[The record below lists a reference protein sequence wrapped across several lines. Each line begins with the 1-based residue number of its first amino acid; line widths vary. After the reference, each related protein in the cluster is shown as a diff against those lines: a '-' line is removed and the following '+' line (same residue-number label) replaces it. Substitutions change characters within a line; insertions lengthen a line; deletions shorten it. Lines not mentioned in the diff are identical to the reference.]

1 VTCANRERI
10 SNIISLPI
18 SSLHICTLLPINT
31 PHRPVVR
38 HFLSNKK
45 SWLFGG
51 DHSVAQ
57 AARTVDVAT
66 LGPLVVGRRVEAV
79 TTVDVILV
87 VVAR

>member
-1 VTCANRERI
+1 MQIERDLA
-10 SNIISLPI
+10 NIISLY
-18 SSLHICTLLPINT
+18 LQFAHCTWLPINT
-31 PHRPVVR
+31 PHRPPVR

-45 SWLFGG
+45 SWHFGG

-57 AARTVDVAT
+57 AARTADVAT

-87 VVAR
+87 VGLR